1 MKKITYFI
9 FISIFILSCSTKKNN
24 FESEIDFDDV
34 LNDQGMSDADRI
46 IDLKISLSRQ
56 QEEISDLKN
65 NLNYFENAF
74 DSLRTSNNSLISYLE
89 SQIDSFKLE
98 QSILIGPEFSSNLI
112 KLNNKV
118 NILEDR
124 AFFMDSLYF
133 SLVTDMVIIENQ
145 INSLIN
151 SIDEIEYFSK
161 EKNLNN
167 IDSKLIDYTFEYQSA
182 HQLYMS
188 GDYNLSLDKFKF
200 LLDNKISNDLAYN
213 CQFWIAQIYFVQND
227 YLSAV
232 DEFSKVLDY
241 KNSNKSVDSFYKIG
255 LCFIKLNDN
264 QKAINAFQE
273 IIVNYPKSKYF
284 NKANEFILNLK

>member
-1 MKKITYFI
+1 MKKIIYFI
-9 FISIFILSCSTKKNN
+9 FTSIFILSCSTNKDN

-34 LNDQGMSDADRI
+34 LSDQGMSDSDRI
-46 IDLKISLSRQ
+46 IDLKITLSRQ
-56 QEEISDLKN
+56 EEEISDLKN
-65 NLNYFENAF
+65 DLNYFENAF
-74 DSLRTSNNSLISYLE
+74 DSLKTSNNSLISYLE

-112 KLNNKV
+112 KLDNKV

-161 EKNLNN
+161 QKKLNN
-167 IDSKLIDYTFEYQSA
+167 IDSKLIDYAFEYQSA

-188 GDYNLSLDKFKF
+188 GDYDLSLNKFKF
-200 LLDNKISNDLAYN
+200 LLNNEISNDLADN

-232 DEFSKVLDY
+232 NEFNKVLDY

-264 QKAINAFQE
+264 QKAINAFQK

>member
-1 MKKITYFI
+1 M
-9 FISIFILSCSTKKNN
+9 
-24 FESEIDFDDV
+24 
-34 LNDQGMSDADRI
+34 
-46 IDLKISLSRQ
+46 
-56 QEEISDLKN
+56 
-65 NLNYFENAF
+65 
-74 DSLRTSNNSLISYLE
+74 
-89 SQIDSFKLE
+89 
-98 QSILIGPEFSSNLI
+98 
-112 KLNNKV
+112 
-118 NILEDR
+118 
-124 AFFMDSLYF
+124 
-133 SLVTDMVIIENQ
+133 
-145 INSLIN
+145 
-151 SIDEIEYFSK
+151 
-161 EKNLNN
+161 NN

-200 LLDNKISNDLAYN
+200 LLDNKISNDLADN

-273 IIVNYPKSKYF
+273 IIRGYVKWYFKKYF
-284 NKANEFILNLK
+284 RRHFKR

>member
-1 MKKITYFI
+1 MKKIIYFI
-9 FISIFILSCSTKKNN
+9 FTSIFILSCSTNKDN

-34 LNDQGMSDADRI
+34 LSDQGMSDSDRI
-46 IDLKISLSRQ
+46 IDLKITLSRQ
-56 QEEISDLKN
+56 EEEISDLKN
-65 NLNYFENAF
+65 DLNYFENAF
-74 DSLRTSNNSLISYLE
+74 DSLKTSNNSLISYLE

-161 EKNLNN
+161 QKKLNN
-167 IDSKLIDYTFEYQSA
+167 IDSKLIDYAFEYQSA

-188 GDYNLSLDKFKF
+188 GDYDLSLNKFKF
-200 LLDNKISNDLAYN
+200 LLNNEISNDLADN

-232 DEFSKVLDY
+232 NEFNKVLDY

-264 QKAINAFQE
+264 QKAINAFQK